1 MKNILIRPEAFS
13 PFDYDGIAEHLEE
26 MAARGWM
33 VEKARP
39 IFWTYRRTAPAR
51 LAFHVSY
58 LPGVSP
64 YDPLSSPGRA
74 EYTDLC
80 GHIGWRHAASW
91 GSAEIFYSA
100 GNDSA
105 PIDTDPALRVWS
117 VHNAAMKSLLPFCAF
132 AVPCMVFCLL
142 AVLWG
147 AVTVPPLTAALC
159 AAVFAQTAVY
169 YTLETLTYLTW
180 YRRAVK
186 AAEKGE
192 WTRSPSLSR
201 LLRVLSALALTETLI
216 FSLAPIITAGTLAPA
231 ICAALIS
238 ALFVGTDL
246 MRERLC
252 IIGASRPHTRA
263 ATALATL
270 TIFTAAS
277 LLLHLI

>member
-13 PFDYDGIAEHLEE
+13 PFDFDGIAERLEE

-33 VEKARP
+33 VERTRP
-39 IFWTYRRTAPAR
+39 IFWTYRRIDPTR
-51 LAFHVSY
+51 LTFHVSY

-64 YDPLSSPGRA
+64 YDPLSSHGRA

-80 GHIGWRHAASW
+80 DHTGWRHAASW

-100 GNDSA
+100 GKDSA

-147 AVTVPPLTAALC
+147 AVSVPPLTAAVY

-192 WTRSPSLSR
+192 WTRSPSRSR
-201 LLRVLSALALTETLI
+201 LLRVLSALALAETLI

-231 ICAALIS
+231 ICAALIA

-252 IIGASRPHTRA
+252 KSGASRPHNRA
-263 ATALATL
+263 MTALATL

-277 LLLHLI
+277 LLLRLI

>member
-13 PFDYDGIAEHLEE
+13 PFDYDGIAERLEE

-33 VEKARP
+33 VEKTCP
-39 IFWTYRRTAPAR
+39 IFWTYRRTDPAR

-58 LPGVSP
+58 LPGTSP
-64 YDPLSSPGRA
+64 YDPSSSPGRA
-74 EYTDLC
+74 EYADLC
-80 GHIGWRHAASW
+80 GHTGWRHAASW

-117 VHNAAMKSLLPFCAF
+117 VHNAAMKRLPFCAV

-142 AVLWG
+142 AVLRG
-147 AVTVPPLTAALC
+147 AVSVPPLTAALC

-186 AAEKGE
+186 AAGKGE

-201 LLRVLSALALTETLI
+201 LLRVLSALSLTETLI
-216 FSLAPIITAGTLAPA
+216 FSLAPIITAGTLTPA
-231 ICAALIS
+231 LCAALI
-238 ALFVGTDL
+238 AVLFVGTDL

-252 IIGASRPHTRA
+252 IIGTSRPRTRA

-277 LLLHLI
+277 LLLNLI